1 MATHTFETSV
11 YLVASF
17 TSQSLFVSI
26 CRSHAFCPVAC
37 RTQRRSVFESM
48 IFLGLTFRIA
58 FAVVFAAMRRFGL
71 KEIAPFS
78 RTKTC
83 SFRCF

>member
-1 MATHTFETSV
+1 
-11 YLVASF
+11 
-17 TSQSLFVSI
+17 
-26 CRSHAFCPVAC
+26 
-37 RTQRRSVFESM
+37 M

-83 SFRCF
+83 SFGCF